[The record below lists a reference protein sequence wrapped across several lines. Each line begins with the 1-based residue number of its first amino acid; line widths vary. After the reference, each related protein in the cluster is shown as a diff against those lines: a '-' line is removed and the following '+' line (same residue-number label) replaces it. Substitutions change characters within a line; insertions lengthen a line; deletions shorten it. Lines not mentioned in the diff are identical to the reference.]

1 MRTLFAF
8 VFAVPLAISMLVAMR
23 LLVFSWKSS
32 VTIGVVESVEK
43 KDWLDDDAYRAMRYF
58 PTFVFSVGDDRY
70 RITSKHPYTEP
81 PTVGH
86 RVRIRYKNMSPEN
99 AMIEPEKN
107 KWWVLAP
114 ILICLFA
121 EVVIIRSYLQ

>member
-1 MRTLFAF
+1 MRTFAF
-8 VFAVPLAISMLVAMR
+8 AFAVPLVIL
-23 LLVFSWKSS
+23 LLVVIRLIVSSWRSS

-58 PTFVFSVGDDRY
+58 PTFVFSVRNERY

-86 RVRIRYKNMSPEN
+86 RVRIRYKNMSPGN
-99 AMIEPEKN
+99 AMIESDNN

-114 ILICLFA
+114 IAICLFA
-121 EVVIIRSYLQ
+121 EVVIIRGYFQ